1 MTITD
6 AEMRIMQALWD
17 SSPLTAAEITSIL
30 GKETDWRA
38 GTIKALLNRML
49 NKGVIS
55 ARKDGRR
62 YLYSPAVE
70 RKDCLSRASSE
81 FLDRWFDGHLTPLVA
96 HLSQARRLDDAELD
110 ELQKLIEALKDD
122 D

>member
-17 SSPLTAAEITSIL
+17 RSPLTAADITSAMRR
-30 GKETDWRA
+30 ETEWRA

-62 YLYSPAVE
+62 YLYSPVVE
-70 RKDCLSRASSE
+70 RKDYLRRASSK
-81 FLDRWFDGHLTPLVA
+81 FLDQWFDGHLTPLVA
-96 HLSQARRLDDAELD
+96 HLSEARQIDDAELD
-110 ELQKLIEALKDD
+110 ELAKLIEELKDD